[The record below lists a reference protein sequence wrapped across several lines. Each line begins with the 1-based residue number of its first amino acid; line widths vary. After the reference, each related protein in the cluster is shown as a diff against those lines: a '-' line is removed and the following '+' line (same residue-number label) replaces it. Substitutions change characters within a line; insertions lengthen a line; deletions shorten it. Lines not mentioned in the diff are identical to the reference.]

1 MPAARIYPG
10 TTITLTNVVRVGST
24 PTDAADIAFQWKMG
38 LNGTVTS
45 VTPTRTALGT
55 YEVNIT
61 PLEGG
66 NLYYRW
72 DTEGE
77 LDTAAEGVLS
87 IADSQFEITA

>member
-1 MPAARIYPG
+1 MPAARLYPG
-10 TTITLTNVVRVGST
+10 TTITLTNRVYVGDT
-24 PTDAADIAFQWKMG
+24 LTDAADIAFTWKMG
-38 LNGTVTS
+38 LYGRPTS
-45 VTPTRTALGT
+45 VTPTRTDTGT
-55 YEVNIT
+55 YEVEIT